1 MSSKALR
8 GPRVWIVSG
17 PSGSGKT
24 TLCAALLRDPFWK
37 RRLLRSVSV
46 TTRPLRPQERQ
57 GKDYTRISEAAF
69 LGLLKKKALL
79 EHETIFGA
87 YYGTP
92 RAVLSKA
99 GRQHKDVL
107 LCIDVKGAQTVRRNL
122 GCARVTS
129 IFVVPPDIQALKR
142 RLCRRST
149 EGKKD
154 IEKRLKRVKIELS
167 HMGQYDYVVVNDVFD
182 EALNQ
187 LKAILAAKSCE
198 GAGRPNKADR
208 LARPARCEPG
218 RWRRSAAAKL
228 LVSRTKPLVGRIRPI

>member
-1 MSSKALR
+1 MSNKIRRALR
-8 GPRVWIVSG
+8 VWVVSG

-37 RRLLRSVSV
+37 KRLMRSVSV

-57 GKDYTRISEAAF
+57 GRDYTRISEAAF
-69 LGLLKKKALL
+69 LGLLKKKAFL
-79 EHETIFGA
+79 EYEKIFDA

-92 RAVLSKA
+92 RAVLA
-99 GRQHKDVL
+99 QAARQRKDVL

-122 GCARVTS
+122 GRARVTS
-129 IFVVPPDIQALKR
+129 IFVVPPDIEALKQ

-149 EGKKD
+149 EDKKD

-167 HMGQYDYVVVNDVFD
+167 HMRQYDYIVVNDVFD

-198 GAGRPNKADR
+198 VAGRTNKFGR
-208 LARPARCEPG
+208 LAGLAR
-218 RWRRSAAAKL
+218 R
-228 LVSRTKPLVGRIRPI
+228 

>member
-1 MSSKALR
+1 MSNKALQ

-37 RRLLRSVSV
+37 RRLLRSVSA
-46 TTRPLRPQERQ
+46 TTRPLRPQEKQ
-57 GKDYTRISEAAF
+57 GRDYTRISEAAF
-69 LGLLKKKALL
+69 LGLLKKKAFL
-79 EHETIFGA
+79 EYEKIFGA

-92 RAVLSKA
+92 RAVLTRA
-99 GRQHKDVL
+99 GRRHKDVL

-122 GCARVTS
+122 GRARVTS

-182 EALNQ
+182 EALDQ

-198 GAGRPNKADR
+198 VAVAANK
-208 LARPARCEPG
+208 PQH
-218 RWRRSAAAKL
+218 
-228 LVSRTKPLVGRIRPI
+228 V

>member
-1 MSSKALR
+1 MSNKALQ

-17 PSGSGKT
+17 PSGSGKS

-37 RRLLRSVSV
+37 KRLLRSVSV
-46 TTRPLRPQERQ
+46 TTRPLRPQEKQ
-57 GKDYTRISEAAF
+57 GTDYTRISEAAF

-79 EHETIFGA
+79 EHEKIFGA

-92 RAVLSKA
+92 RAVLARAAREK
-99 GRQHKDVL
+99 KDVL
-107 LCIDVKGAQTVRRNL
+107 LCIDVKGAQNVRRSL
-122 GCARVTS
+122 GRSRVAS
-129 IFVVPPDIQALKR
+129 IFVVTPRIQALKR

-167 HMGQYDYVVVNDVFD
+167 HMGQYDYIVVNDVFD

-187 LKAILAAKSCE
+187 MKAILKAKLCE
-198 GAGRPNKADR
+198 GDHV
-208 LARPARCEPG
+208 L
-218 RWRRSAAAKL
+218 
-228 LVSRTKPLVGRIRPI
+228 RTIGTSYR